1 MPETRLAINPGL
13 QSCTAFVT
21 PANASLSAGG
31 ALLFA
36 NPLNHTPK
44 SAS

>member
-21 PANASLSAGG
+21 PANASLSPAPRCY
-31 ALLFA
+31 LQ
-36 NPLNHTPK
+36 TR
-44 SAS
+44 